1 MSQATMNHQRIFRK
15 RTGNPVHVAISSI
28 SQLSRAFEP
37 LTVLYRQREIL
48 IEASKTKFQMYIYSF
63 ETFRRKFQILKWKDK
78 KKKKF

>member
-1 MSQATMNHQRIFRK
+1 MNHQRIFRK
-15 RTGNPVHVAISSI
+15 RTGNPVHVAIPSI

-48 IEASKTKFQMYIYSF
+48 IETSKTEFQMYIYS
-63 ETFRRKFQILKWKDK
+63 FRRKFQILKWKDK